1 MMSYGLL
8 VFNIII
14 GSDSTWEH
22 LESAAKGGVRSNWYA
37 RCVLRDNV
45 FRLRAYLIVVVDF
58 QVQNLESN
66 LTRFEFPN
74 GL

>member
-1 MMSYGLL
+1 MVSVLY
-8 VFNIII
+8 N
-14 GSDSTWEH
+14 EC
-22 LESAAKGGVRSNWYA
+22 GVRSNWYA

-66 LTRFEFPN
+66 LARFEFPN